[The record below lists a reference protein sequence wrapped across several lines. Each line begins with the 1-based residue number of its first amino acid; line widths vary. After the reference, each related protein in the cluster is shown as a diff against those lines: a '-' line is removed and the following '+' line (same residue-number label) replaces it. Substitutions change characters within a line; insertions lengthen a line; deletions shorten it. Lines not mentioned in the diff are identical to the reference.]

1 MHSSQ
6 NKRSINVILSIFV
19 ILILSLFYVTSF
31 SPLVSAADPIP
42 TQTALPADEI
52 NIPKVTADE
61 ILQNGLNIAYFL
73 TGLAAVVII
82 ISAGFRYTTS
92 GGDAEAIKKAK
103 NTILYAVVGLLV
115 VAMAFTITQFVLGS
129 F

>member
-1 MHSSQ
+1 MKFMK
-6 NKRSINVILSIFV
+6 NKKSINVILSIFV

-31 SPLVSAADPIP
+31 SPLVGAADPIP
-42 TQTALPADEI
+42 TQTALPADDI

-115 VAMAFTITQFVLGS
+115 VAMAFVITQFVLGS